1 MVRRAWLLMVLALV
15 MTACEKPLIEDAGN
29 QSQSEEDGA
38 NVRLRFSLYDMQDFT
53 RAASPLLGG
62 CTRLSVAIFNETG
75 TKIKSIQQTASD
87 AAFGTAAV
95 LLTDGTYTVVAVA
108 HSSTE
113 GHATITSTEKVTFA
127 NNKMT
132 DTFSACETFTVGEQP
147 TNTDEQAEAGIPI
160 SEYSEVDRTITLH
173 RVVAMVRLTVK
184 GTIPDEVKRFK
195 FYYTGGSS
203 TLNPTTGYGCVQSKQ
218 TEYRSTVCGDTI
230 ATTYELFTAPHDL
243 NDVLKL
249 VITAQDQSGATK
261 GEWTMDN
268 VPVTRNKITTW
279 TGRLFKDNGTGEQ
292 IDGGISLTL
301 NPTWDGTVNYTW

>member
-1 MVRRAWLLMVLALV
+1 MVKRAWLLMVLGLV

-132 DTFSACETFTVGEQP
+132 DTFSACETFTVNE
-147 TNTDEQAEAGIPI
+147 D
-160 SEYSEVDRTITLH
+160 SEVDRTITLQ

>member
-1 MVRRAWLLMVLALV
+1 MVKRAWLLMVLGLV

-62 CTRLSVAIFNETG
+62 CTRLSVAIFNEGG

-132 DTFSACETFTVGEQP
+132 DTFSACETFTVNE
-147 TNTDEQAEAGIPI
+147 D
-160 SEYSEVDRTITLH
+160 SEVDRTITLQ

>member
-1 MVRRAWLLMVLALV
+1 MGHRVHGDMVKRAWLLMVLLLV
-15 MTACEKPLIEDAGN
+15 TACEKPLIEDAGN

-53 RAASPLLGG
+53 RAVSPLLGG

-75 TKIKSIQQTASD
+75 TKIKSIPQTASD

-132 DTFSACETFTVGEQP
+132 DTFSACETFTVGE
-147 TNTDEQAEAGIPI
+147 D
-160 SEYSEVDRTITLH
+160 SEVDRTITLQ

>member
-1 MVRRAWLLMVLALV
+1 MVLALV
-15 MTACEKPLIEDAGN
+15 MACEKPLIEGAGN

-62 CTRLSVAIFNETG
+62 CTRLSVAIFNEGG

-132 DTFSACETFTVGEQP
+132 DTFAACETFTVGE
-147 TNTDEQAEAGIPI
+147 D
-160 SEYSEVDRTITLH
+160 SEVDRTITLQ

-218 TEYRSTVCGDTI
+218 TEYRTTVGNDTVV
-230 ATTYELFTAPHDL
+230 TNYELFTAPHDL

-249 VITAQDQSGATK
+249 VITAQDLSGATK

>member
-1 MVRRAWLLMVLALV
+1 MVLGLV
-15 MTACEKPLIEDAGN
+15 MACEKPLIEDAGN

-87 AAFGTAAV
+87 AAFGTTAV

-132 DTFSACETFTVGEQP
+132 DTFSACETFTV
-147 TNTDEQAEAGIPI
+147 
-160 SEYSEVDRTITLH
+160 SEDSEVDRTITLQ

-218 TEYRSTVCGDTI
+218 TEYRSTVGNDTVV
-230 ATTYELFTAPHDL
+230 TNYELFTAPHDL

>member
-1 MVRRAWLLMVLALV
+1 MVLGLV

-132 DTFSACETFTVGEQP
+132 DTFAACETFTV
-147 TNTDEQAEAGIPI
+147 
-160 SEYSEVDRTITLH
+160 SEDSEVDRTITLQ

>member
-1 MVRRAWLLMVLALV
+1 MGHRVHGDMVKRAWLLMVLLLV
-15 MTACEKPLIEDAGN
+15 TACEKPLIEDAGN

-53 RAASPLLGG
+53 RAVSPLLGG
-62 CTRLSVAIFNETG
+62 YTRLSVAIFNETG
-75 TKIKSIQQTASD
+75 TKIKSIPQTASD

-132 DTFSACETFTVGEQP
+132 DTFSACETFTVGE
-147 TNTDEQAEAGIPI
+147 D
-160 SEYSEVDRTITLH
+160 SEVDRTITLQ